1 MCGAGPP
8 MSGSRQAH
16 LSARAGAGHQPQWL
30 VFSPRLPEVM
40 LSPSRVPEQFLTPN
54 LLGSGRDRG
63 ALRSQGHTWLTT
75 AYGMESPQQLMQ
87 AAPGALKPMS

>member
-1 MCGAGPP
+1 

-40 LSPSRVPEQFLTPN
+40 LSPSRVPEQHVPD